1 MKVRENLFSTRV
13 VSDWRVG
20 TIVSHFVSFDCAFF
34 KTDLG
39 QRIPCMYTTPRLG
52 CPETVRAHP
61 FYTEEPTEEE
71 KEAMAKAREE
81 LREGNNGNS
90 SDNPVAQEL
99 LKAAKALEGKLD
111 FSSNAGKKQ
120 AVGEFVSLVVGKVDL
135 PQNRNPKMEIG
146 KLVVANASKSAEEI
160 MQIIFDK
167 YGFVEAKEEKAAAKE
182 AAAETACANP
192 KNAGLILAFAECA
205 KVRYLLDMK
214 LYNKLLSICDHFP
227 IYLSRETHDDFLLSF
242 SNISIILQRKIP
254 MLPCRT
260 RRLTK
265 LLLHSKRRL
274 PKTMLF
280 LSPREKQSYPASAQ
294 ALPRRCWSFA
304 KLVRLQNLKKSDKLT
319 LRHHW
324 QYLIFRQHFR
334 NTTVFENPT
343 SLSFTH
349 STRFVYTNLRRDSKQ
364 GS

>member
-1 MKVRENLFSTRV
+1 
-13 VSDWRVG
+13 
-20 TIVSHFVSFDCAFF
+20 
-34 KTDLG
+34 
-39 QRIPCMYTTPRLG
+39 MYTTPRLG
-52 CPETVRAHP
+52 CPESVRAHP

-71 KEAMAKAREE
+71 KEAMAKLREE
-81 LREGNNGNS
+81 LREGNSGNS

-205 KVRYLLDMK
+205 KVRYLLNMM
-214 LYNKLLSICDHFP
+214 LYNGEKLLLRCDRLP
-227 IYLSRETHDDFLLSF
+227 IYLSRETHDVFLLSS
-242 SNISIILQRKIP
+242 SNISIISLRKIP
-254 MLPCRT
+254 MPPCRT
-260 RRLTK
+260 KRLTK
-265 LLLHSKRRL
+265 LLLHSKRKL

-280 LSPREKQSYPASAQ
+280 LSPREKQSYQASVHQ
-294 ALPRRCWSFA
+294 LPRRCWNFA
-304 KLVRLQNLKKSDKLT
+304 KPVPLPSSKKSDKLT
-319 LRHHW
+319 LRHRW
-324 QYLIFRQHFR
+324 
-334 NTTVFENPT
+334 
-343 SLSFTH
+343 
-349 STRFVYTNLRRDSKQ
+349 
-364 GS
+364 